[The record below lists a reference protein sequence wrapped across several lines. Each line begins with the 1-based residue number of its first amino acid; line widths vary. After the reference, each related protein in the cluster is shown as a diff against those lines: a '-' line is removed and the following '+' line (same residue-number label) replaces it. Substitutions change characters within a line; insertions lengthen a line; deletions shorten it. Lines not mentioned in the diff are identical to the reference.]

1 MVWSEVRLSNCTS
14 AASILRPIAPSI
26 DVAALVYLTFVL
38 RRGRSHLV
46 APMAPISVDLRLE
59 KDDWRRGKVRI
70 RREGKIKACGT
81 TARDRLRFQC
91 LHIGLST
98 AVTVP
103 RIRNEARQPCVRTAS
118 IGAFSQCH
126 QGSFASGWFTA
137 SLAAWLAPTMTHAF
151 ALASAARVARII
163 DGCWERR

>member
-59 KDDWRRGKVRI
+59 KDDWRRGKVRV
-70 RREGKIKACGT
+70 RREGKIKVCGP
-81 TARDRLRFQC
+81 TARDWSRFHC

-98 AVTVP
+98 AAAVP
-103 RIRNEARQPCVRTAS
+103 PLRNKARQLRIRAAS
-118 IGAFSQCH
+118 ICPFSQCH
-126 QGSFASGWFTA
+126 QGSFARFRFA
-137 SLAAWLAPTMTHAF
+137 VSLGA
-151 ALASAARVARII
+151 
-163 DGCWERR
+163 